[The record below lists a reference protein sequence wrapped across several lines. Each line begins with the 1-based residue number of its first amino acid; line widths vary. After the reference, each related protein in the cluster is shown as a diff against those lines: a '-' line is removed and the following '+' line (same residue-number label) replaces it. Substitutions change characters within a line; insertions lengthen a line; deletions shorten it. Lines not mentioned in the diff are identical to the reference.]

1 MIKNVIFDL
10 GNVILDFQPKIYV
23 ESKIDE
29 EKVEKIYKCVFQS
42 DEWPMLDRG
51 TICEEDAKR
60 NIINRNTESEE
71 LINKVFENWY
81 DILTPIESS
90 VDTLKKLKQKG
101 YKIYYLSNFH
111 LAAFEYINNKYDLFK
126 LFEGG
131 VVSYKE
137 KLLKPE
143 KEIYEKILYRYS
155 LEPGETLFIDDME
168 QNIEAAIKL
177 GLKGIVLKEPRK
189 LEDELQKFDINI

>member
-1 MIKNVIFDL
+1 MIKNIIFDL

-23 ESKIDE
+23 KSKIDE
-29 EKVEKIYKCVFQS
+29 EKVEEIYKCIFQS

-71 LINKVFENWY
+71 LINKVFKNWY
-81 DILTPIESS
+81 DMLIPIESS

-111 LAAFEYINNKYDLFK
+111 LAAFEYINNKYDLLK

-177 GLKGIVLKEPRK
+177 GLKGIVLKEPMK

>member
-1 MIKNVIFDL
+1 MIKNIIFDL

-23 ESKIDE
+23 KSKIDE
-29 EKVEKIYKCVFQS
+29 EKVEEIYKCIFQS

-81 DILTPIESS
+81 DILTPIEGS

-101 YKIYYLSNFH
+101 YKNLLSIQFSSSS
-111 LAAFEYINNKYDLFK
+111 F
-126 LFEGG
+126 
-131 VVSYKE
+131 
-137 KLLKPE
+137 
-143 KEIYEKILYRYS
+143 
-155 LEPGETLFIDDME
+155 
-168 QNIEAAIKL
+168 
-177 GLKGIVLKEPRK
+177 
-189 LEDELQKFDINI
+189 